1 MHEISLINS
10 VVQTLEQQFTDEEL
24 SRLNQIDMQ
33 IGVFS
38 NIEPLLMQNAFDAVC
53 KTQNKFKG
61 VKLEVESI
69 PVKIFCESC
78 QVYSI
83 IKNYVFVCS
92 KCNQPNNNLVEG
104 TEMLIKR
111 VHFDD
116 K

>member
-10 VVQTLEQQFTDEEL
+10 VVKTLEEQFTVEEL
-24 SRLNQIDMQ
+24 SRLQKIDME

-53 KTQNKFKG
+53 QTTHKFKG
-61 VKLEVESI
+61 VSLSIESI
-69 PVKIFCESC
+69 PVKVFCEAC
-78 QVYSI
+78 QKTSI
-83 IKNYVFVCS
+83 IHNYKFICSECKN
-92 KCNQPNNNLVEG
+92 PNNNLVSG

-116 K
+116 I

>member
-53 KTQNKFKG
+53 ETQDKFKE
-61 VKLEVESI
+61 VKLHVESI

-78 QVYSI
+78 QVHSI
-83 IKNYVFVCS
+83 IENYIFICS
-92 KCNQPNNNLVEG
+92 KCKQPNNNLVAG

-111 VHFDD
+111 VHFNE